1 MLGKPS
7 SHISGLTILKCIRMQ
22 KTQMYHVAQELYASI
37 LALHN
42 VDMHSY
48 AKFNQNLPRGS
59 RTNC

>member
-1 MLGKPS
+1 
-7 SHISGLTILKCIRMQ
+7 MQ

-48 AKFNQNLPRGS
+48 AKFNQNIPRGS